1 MSVSFSKSSI
11 KLQFM
16 LTLNIIVIFLTILLI
31 NNNSFNNANQ
41 TIKNEKFNIIAFAD
55 LGYFLR
61 ALNHIK
67 NIVKLD
73 PKLFIAEGDL
83 SYKKSYH
90 HWFNTNLILNSK
102 TKIYYLT
109 IIEYCKYLIIYSI

>member
-1 MSVSFSKSSI
+1 MSMSFSKSSI

-16 LTLNIIVIFLTILLI
+16 TLNVIIILLTILYV

-61 ALNHIK
+61 ALNNIK

-73 PKLFIAEGDL
+73 PKLF
-83 SYKKSYH
+83 STS
-90 HWFNTNLILNSK
+90 TILLK
-102 TKIYYLT
+102 L
-109 IIEYCKYLIIYSI
+109 